1 MDIQVPARP
10 RFVSRTEGG
19 AVADFSLV
27 GNTLYRLTGALFSID
42 DISDLT
48 NPTEVF
54 WGWLPTTG
62 QGIKVSGDYAFIA
75 DDSFGLR
82 VWDVS
87 VPASAHEV
95 GYLDT
100 PGTAYGVCLLED
112 YAYVADYA
120 SGVHI
125 IDVSN
130 PSAPSLWSTLLTPG
144 NARAVTVSGRYLYV
158 AEENAGIEIYD
169 VADPAAPLW
178 IGRFDTPGS
187 AYGLTVA
194 GGLAYVA
201 DSWNGLRVLDVS
213 TPWAPAEVGYYDTDS
228 VGGAVAFQDGYVFLA
243 DQSGGA
249 YIFHYSGACYDPYEA
264 NDFFDEAYAV
274 TAGNLYDSKICTSG
288 DYDYYAL
295 TIAEGGTIGAT
306 MHPPSGLDY
315 DLFLYS
321 PDQGLLASSMT
332 AGDATE
338 SVSCTTA
345 TAGPYYLLVRGHDGT
360 QFSATQFYSLVPTFT
375 PCATPTQALL
385 IYMGRKDA
393 NDDVILDILDPN
405 QPSVVTGYNIYRAT
419 VPNPGTWPLHA
430 ANVHDADNGTANVQY
445 IDLGSNAGGPYYYL
459 ARAGNA
465 ACGGEGP

>member
-1 MDIQVPARP
+1 
-10 RFVSRTEGG
+10 
-19 AVADFSLV
+19 
-27 GNTLYRLTGALFSID
+27 
-42 DISDLT
+42 
-48 NPTEVF
+48 
-54 WGWLPTTG
+54 
-62 QGIKVSGDYAFIA
+62 
-75 DDSFGLR
+75 
-82 VWDVS
+82 
-87 VPASAHEV
+87 
-95 GYLDT
+95 
-100 PGTAYGVCLLED
+100 LEN

-120 SGVHI
+120 SGVQI

-144 NARAVTVSGRYLYV
+144 NARAVIVSGRYLYV

-187 AYGLTVA
+187 AWDLTVA

-201 DSWNGLRVLDVS
+201 DAWSGLRVLDVS
-213 TPWAPAEVGYYDTDS
+213 IPWAPTEVGYYDTDS
-228 VGGAVAFQDGYVFLA
+228 IGGAVAFQDGYAFLA

-249 YIFHYSGACYDPYEA
+249 YIFHYSGVCYDAYES
-264 NDFFDEAYAV
+264 NDFFAEAYAV
-274 TAGNLYDSKICTSG
+274 TSGNLYDSKICTSG

-295 TIAEGGTIGAT
+295 TITQGGTIAAV
-306 MHPPSGLDY
+306 MHPPSWFDY

-321 PDQGLLASSMT
+321 PSQTLVASAMT
-332 AGDATE
+332 AGYLTE
-338 SVSCTTA
+338 SLSYTTA
-345 TAGPYYLLVRGHDGT
+345 TAGTYTLLVRGHDGT

-375 PCATPTQALL
+375 PCAAPTQALL

-393 NDDVILDILDPN
+393 NDDVVLDILDPN

-419 VPNPGTWPLHA
+419 VPNPGTWPLQA
-430 ANVHDADNGTANVQY
+430 ANVHDADDGTANVQY

-459 ARAGNA
+459 ARAVNA